1 MLTIGS
7 QIPDLKGANQLGE
20 QVSLRT
26 QLGTKTVIYFYP
38 KDDTPGCTA
47 QACSIRD
54 GEQVL
59 ANEGITVIG
68 ISADSIAA
76 HQKFSAKYSLPF
88 TLISDPDRTII
99 EAFGVWGP
107 KKFMGKTYDG
117 IYRTSFLFDVNGTL
131 IKVIEKPN
139 TKNHA
144 EEIIKFFKE
153 NK

>member
-7 QIPDLKGANQLGE
+7 QIPDLSGKNQLGE
-20 QVSLRT
+20 EVSLRAH
-26 QLGTKTVIYFYP
+26 LGTQTAIYFYP

-88 TLISDPDRTII
+88 NLLRKSDNS
-99 EAFGVWGP
+99 
-107 KKFMGKTYDG
+107 GK
-117 IYRTSFLFDVNGTL
+117 IYSKYPL
-131 IKVIEKPN
+131 P
-139 TKNHA
+139 
-144 EEIIKFFKE
+144 
-153 NK
+153 